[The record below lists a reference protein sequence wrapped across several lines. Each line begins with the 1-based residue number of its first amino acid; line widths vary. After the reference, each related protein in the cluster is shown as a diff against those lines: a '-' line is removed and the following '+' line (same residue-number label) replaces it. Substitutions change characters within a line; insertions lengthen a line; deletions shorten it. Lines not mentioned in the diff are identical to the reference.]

1 MGRPI
6 SFGEETAMKRKAE
19 IGIVLVL
26 LFFISFAGSF
36 RQDQPVRRRSD
47 PQPIV
52 SSWDDL
58 LEGVRNAADW
68 KERKEILRKRYLE
81 LIRDAYKPAKP
92 PLGLITHESVEVDGI
107 YERRLISYA
116 VEPEERAHAFLAVPL
131 RINKPAPAMVTL
143 HGTYPRGKE
152 REAGLEDNPE
162 KAFLDQLAR
171 RGYVVIAPDHFV
183 AGERIPPEGAYN
195 TQRFYEKHP
204 QWTAVGKAAYEH
216 AIAVDVLQTLPEV
229 DPERIGVIGHS
240 LGGHGAYFLAAY
252 DPRIKVTVANSAC
265 APFRQNS
272 KVEAWARDEWYVYF
286 KHLRPGLLRGELP
299 PIDMHEIMALV
310 APRPF
315 LDLSALNDY
324 IAGDE
329 PRLAQLTYR
338 QRVLMLMKVM
348 DVYELEQAPQN
359 FAFYSHGQG
368 HSVPYEARQLIYGW
382 LDKHLKGEE
391 AIRSSLV
398 KESGFADLGIA
409 APVSE
414 SRGVVVAQDA
424 KGRSLAIACLLDMS
438 PLGSLLVTDIDS
450 GETEQHVFPEM
461 TRSERFAAWAPYA
474 SLLSRNGRFYT
485 FAGPTLLEFDL
496 DERRFTF
503 AGVPAPTEEC
513 YTGSAMVDGPDGR
526 IYAGSYPNSHLVSFD
541 PKTKE
546 MKDHGRMDPE
556 EHYPSNMATDSAGW
570 IYCGIGTARMNV
582 VAFDPKTGEM
592 RSLVPEK
599 DRILG
604 TARVHRGL
612 DGRVYGEAGEKWF
625 RMLAGKA
632 EPVTKESLPEFEPRQ
647 AIPFGTVSGVFP
659 DGRELVR
666 YNLPERWMVIRDP
679 KTGSEKK
686 IEIRFRS
693 GGAAISTVAVGPDG
707 KIYGS
712 TMHPM
717 HFFAYDPATQTTTDF
732 GPVKG
737 IGGGNIC
744 ALATQGKFLVGPSY
758 SSGYFH
764 LFDTSRPFDQE
775 NPADPNPKIIAQF
788 EGDIA
793 RPRTCL
799 AHPDGEHV
807 LMAGFMGYGMTGG
820 GIGIVN
826 LRTGEKTLL
835 THEQVIPFHSTHT
848 LKALP
853 NGDLVGGTSVL
864 TPGGGHP
871 REKEGVLYLLD
882 WKTKKVVFRTV
893 PVPGA
898 EEVFSLEVGPDG
910 LIYGLASG
918 SKYFVFDLKQ
928 KKVVHLEDLSR
939 FGSLV
944 RPALAAAQ
952 GGTIYGLL
960 SSSILRLDRP
970 ISPEK
975 LADLPVPATAG
986 LAVKDG
992 MLYFASNARLWRYR
1006 LPDLKPAR
1014 IP

>member
-1 MGRPI
+1 MDKKIRLAVI
-6 SFGEETAMKRKAE
+6 F
-19 IGIVLVL
+19 I
-26 LFFISFAGSF
+26 LFCLFILMTFAG
-36 RQDQPVRRRSD
+36 QDAPVRKRSD
-47 PQPIV
+47 PTPIL

-58 LEGVRNAADW
+58 LAGVKSAEDW
-68 KERKEILRKRYLE
+68 KAHKEVLRKRYLE
-81 LIRDAYKPAKP
+81 LIRDSQKPPKP
-92 PLGLITHESVEVDGI
+92 PLDLITHESVRVDGR

-116 VEPEERAHAFLAVPL
+116 VEAGERAHAFLAIPL
-131 RINKPAPAMVTL
+131 DLEKPAPAVISL
-143 HGTYPRGKE
+143 HGTYARGKE

-204 QWTAVGKAAYEH
+204 EWTAVGKSVYEH
-216 AIAVDVLQTLPEV
+216 AIAVDVLQSLPEV
-229 DPERIGVIGHS
+229 NPERIGVLGHS

-252 DPRIKVTVANSAC
+252 DPRVKVTVANSAC

-272 KVEAWARDEWYVYF
+272 KVEAWARDQWYIYF
-286 KHLRPGLLRGELP
+286 KHMRPGLLRGFLP

-315 LDLSALNDY
+315 LDLSALNDL

-329 PRLAQLTYR
+329 PRLAGLTYR

-359 FAFYSHGQG
+359 FAFFSHGQG

-391 AIRSSLV
+391 VTRTALV
-398 KESGFADLGIA
+398 RDTGFADLGIA
-409 APVSE
+409 APVTE
-414 SRGVVVAQDA
+414 SRGVVVTRDA
-424 KGRSLAIACLLDMS
+424 EGRSLTVACLLDMS
-438 PLGSLLVTDIDS
+438 PLGSLLVTDIDT
-450 GETEQHVFPEM
+450 GETEQYNFPES
-461 TRSERFAAWAPYA
+461 TRSERFAVWAPFA

-485 FAGPTLLEFDL
+485 FAGKTLLEFDIN
-496 DERRFTF
+496 ERRFTF

-513 YTGSAMVDGPDGR
+513 YTGTAMIDGPDGR
-526 IYAGSYPNSHLVSFD
+526 IYGGSYPNSHLVSFD

-546 MKDHGRMDPE
+546 MKDHGRMDPRE
-556 EHYPSNMATDSAGW
+556 NYPSNMAVDSAGW
-570 IYCGIGTARMNV
+570 LYCGIGTARFNI
-582 VAFDPKTGEM
+582 VAFDPKTDEM
-592 RSLVPEK
+592 RQMVVEK
-599 DRILG
+599 DRALG
-604 TARVHRGL
+604 TARVFRGA
-612 DGRVYGEAGEKWF
+612 DGRVYGEAGEKWHK
-625 RMLAGKA
+625 MLAGKGETLPKEQVPEL
-632 EPVTKESLPEFEPRQ
+632 EPWQ
-647 AIPFGTVSGVFP
+647 AIPFGKASGVFP

-666 YNLPERWMVIRDP
+666 YNLPERWMLVKDP
-679 KTGSEKK
+679 KTGREKR

-693 GGAAISTVAVGPDG
+693 GGAAISTIALGPDG

-712 TMHPM
+712 TSHPM
-717 HFFAYDPATQTTTDF
+717 HMFAYDPSPRVLIDF
-732 GPVKG
+732 GAVNK

-744 ALATQGKFLVGPSY
+744 AMASQGQYLAGPSY

-764 LFDTSRPFDQE
+764 LFDTTRPFDQE
-775 NPADPNPKIIAQF
+775 SATDPNPKIIAQF
-788 EGDIA
+788 EGDIT

-826 LRTGEKTLL
+826 LKTGAKELL

-864 TPGGGHP
+864 TPGGGHA
-871 REKEGVLYLLD
+871 REKEGVLYIMD

-898 EEVFSLEVGPDG
+898 EEVFSLEVGSDG
-910 LIYGLASG
+910 LVYGIASG
-918 SKYFVFDLKQ
+918 SRFFVFDPRERRIE
-928 KKVVHLEDLSR
+928 HREDLSR

-944 RPALAAAQ
+944 RPALISGP
-952 GGTIYGLL
+952 GGTVYALL
-960 SSSILRLDRP
+960 SSSILRIKGENFAVEKIAESPLP
-970 ISPEK
+970 I
-975 LADLPVPATAG
+975 TAG

-992 MLYFASNARLWRYR
+992 WLYFASNARLWRYR
-1006 LPDLKPAR
+1006 LPG
-1014 IP
+1014 I

>member
-1 MGRPI
+1 MDKKIRLAVI
-6 SFGEETAMKRKAE
+6 F
-19 IGIVLVL
+19 I
-26 LFFISFAGSF
+26 LFCLFTLMTFSG
-36 RQDQPVRRRSD
+36 QDTPVRKRTE
-47 PQPIV
+47 PTPIL

-58 LEGVRNAADW
+58 LAGVKSAEDW
-68 KERKEILRKRYLE
+68 KAHKEVLRKRYLE
-81 LIRDAYKPAKP
+81 LIRDSQKPPKP
-92 PLGLITHESVEVDGI
+92 PLDLITHESVRVDGR

-116 VEPEERAHAFLAVPL
+116 VEAGERANAFLAIPL
-131 RINKPAPAMVTL
+131 NLEKPAPAVISL
-143 HGTYPRGKE
+143 HGTYARGKE

-204 QWTAVGKAAYEH
+204 EWTAVGKSVYEH
-216 AIAVDVLQTLPEV
+216 AIAVDVLQSLPEV
-229 DPERIGVIGHS
+229 NPERIGVLGHS

-252 DPRIKVTVANSAC
+252 DPRVKVTVANSAC

-272 KVEAWARDEWYVYF
+272 KVEAWARDQWYIYF
-286 KHLRPGLLRGELP
+286 KHMRPGLLRGFLP

-315 LDLSALNDY
+315 LDLSALNDL

-329 PRLAQLTYR
+329 PRLAGLTYR

-359 FAFYSHGQG
+359 FAFFSHGQG

-391 AIRSSLV
+391 VTRTALV
-398 KESGFADLGIA
+398 RDTGFADLGIA
-409 APVSE
+409 APVTE
-414 SRGVVVAQDA
+414 SRGVVVTRDA
-424 KGRSLAIACLLDMS
+424 EGRSLTVACLLDMS
-438 PLGSLLVTDIDS
+438 PLGSLLVTDIDT
-450 GETEQHVFPEM
+450 GETEQYNFPES
-461 TRSERFAAWAPYA
+461 TRSERFAVWAPFA

-485 FAGPTLLEFDL
+485 FAGKTLLEFDIN
-496 DERRFTF
+496 ERRFTF

-513 YTGSAMVDGPDGR
+513 YTGTAMIDGPDGR
-526 IYAGSYPNSHLVSFD
+526 IYGGSYPNSHLVSFD

-546 MKDHGRMDPE
+546 MKDHGRMDPRE
-556 EHYPSNMATDSAGW
+556 NYPSNMAVDSAGW
-570 IYCGIGTARMNV
+570 LYCGIGTARFNI
-582 VAFDPKTGEM
+582 VAFDPKTDEM
-592 RSLVPEK
+592 RQMVVEK
-599 DRILG
+599 DRALG
-604 TARVHRGL
+604 TARVFRGA
-612 DGRVYGEAGEKWF
+612 DGRVYGEAGEKWHK
-625 RMLAGKA
+625 MLAGKGETLPKEHVPEL
-632 EPVTKESLPEFEPRQ
+632 EPWQ
-647 AIPFGTVSGVFP
+647 AIPFGKASGVFP

-666 YNLPERWMVIRDP
+666 YNLPERWMLVKDP
-679 KTGSEKK
+679 KTGREKR

-693 GGAAISTVAVGPDG
+693 GGAAISTIALGPDG

-712 TMHPM
+712 TSHPM
-717 HFFAYDPATQTTTDF
+717 HMFAYDPSPRVLIDF
-732 GPVKG
+732 GAVNK

-744 ALATQGKFLVGPSY
+744 AMASQGQYLAGPSY

-764 LFDTSRPFDQE
+764 LFDTTRPFDQE
-775 NPADPNPKIIAQF
+775 SATDPNPKIIAQF
-788 EGDIA
+788 EGDIT

-826 LRTGEKTLL
+826 LKTGAKELL

-864 TPGGGHP
+864 TPGGGHA
-871 REKEGVLYLLD
+871 REKEGVLYIMD

-898 EEVFSLEVGPDG
+898 EEVFSLEVGSDG
-910 LIYGLASG
+910 LVYGIASG
-918 SKYFVFDLKQ
+918 SRFFVFDPRERRIE
-928 KKVVHLEDLSR
+928 HREDLSR

-944 RPALAAAQ
+944 RPALISGP
-952 GGTIYGLL
+952 GGTVYALL
-960 SSSILRLDRP
+960 SSSILRIKGENFAVEKIAESPLP
-970 ISPEK
+970 I
-975 LADLPVPATAG
+975 TAG

-992 MLYFASNARLWRYR
+992 WLYFASNARLWRYR
-1006 LPDLKPAR
+1006 FPD
-1014 IP
+1014 I